1 MKLINGGICAVEG
14 VTAAGSCKDEYG
26 VAIIVTKN
34 STASAVFTN
43 NKIQAAPVTICKERL
58 KDNRLSAII
67 ANSGNANCC
76 TGMEGLENAREMA
89 EIVSKNLNIKS
100 NDVAVASTGVI
111 GRRLPMDLIRSLIN
125 NASSKLENSTKAS
138 KDAAEA
144 IMTTDTFPKQL
155 AVESVLKNGKKFK
168 IGGIAK
174 GSGMIAPNMGTLLGF
189 ITTDIEATPSKLEEA
204 LKEAVDKTFNMVVI
218 DGDVSTNDTIILMAN
233 GKSGKIDENFQEA
246 LEYLCS
252 GLARMLARDGEGAT
266 KLMEV
271 KITGSK
277 TIEEARKAAKA
288 VVQSPLV
295 KSALFGGDPN
305 WGRIAAAVGYSGAE
319 INGKTI
325 TIQLEGSNKEVKIV
339 ENGRVKAFDGSSE
352 LELAENIMKES
363 EIKIVV
369 DLSLGEY
376 EAVAYGC
383 DLTYDYV
390 KINAEYTT

>member
-1 MKLINGGICAVEG
+1 MKLITGGICAVEG
-14 VTAAGSCKDEYG
+14 VIAAGSCKDEYG
-26 VAIIVTKN
+26 VAIIVNEN

-43 NKIQAAPVTICKERL
+43 NKIQAAHITICKESL
-58 KDNRLSAII
+58 KNNQLSAIV

-76 TGMEGLENAREMA
+76 TGTEGLDNAREMA
-89 EIVSKNLNIKS
+89 EIVSKNLKIES
-100 NDVAVASTGVI
+100 NDIAVASTGVI
-111 GRRLPMDLIRSLIN
+111 GRRLPMDQIITLIDK
-125 NASSKLENSTKAS
+125 ASTKLENSPKAS

-144 IMTTDTFPKQL
+144 IMTTDTFPKEL
-155 AVESVLKNGKKFK
+155 AVESELKNGQKFV

-189 ITTDIEATPSKLEEA
+189 LTTDIQASPLELEEA
-204 LKEAVDKTFNMVVI
+204 LKKAVEKTFNMVVI
-218 DGDVSTNDTIILMAN
+218 DGDVSTNDTIIIMAN
-233 GKSGKIDENFQEA
+233 GKSGRIDENFQEA

-252 GLARMLARDGEGAT
+252 QLARMLARDGEGAT

-271 KITGSK
+271 KITSSK
-277 TIEEARKAAKA
+277 SIEEARKAAKA
-288 VVQSPLV
+288 VVQSYLV

-319 INGKTI
+319 INGKTM
-325 TIQLEGSNKEVKIV
+325 TIQLEGSHNKVKII
-339 ENGRVKAFDGSSE
+339 ENGHVKAFDGSPE
-352 LELAENIMKES
+352 LETAEEIMKES
-363 EIKIVV
+363 EIKIEI